1 MFEDR
6 LGFRRYY
13 NVQKILPAVYDDSLS
28 YYELLAKLQCKL
40 EEVVEF
46 YNKLADYQDVQDQA
60 LSDAVEELKL
70 LIARA
75 QTELRILIENLEANS
90 LDWDVQHGYRIDSQD
105 AMRDMF
111 NDVTVHSYNI
121 GQLNKIFDDVGMT
134 VKGLA
139 DCGLNV
145 KGYALMNHL
154 LLKPNSITDDLVPTN
169 PQGTGRYTV
178 EDLNNSY
185 LDTDGYIFVGE

>member
-6 LGFRRYY
+6 LRFREYY

-40 EEVVEF
+40 EEVVDF

-60 LSDAVEELKL
+60 LADAVTSIQQLIESVKGELKL
-70 LIARA
+70 IIDKL
-75 QTELRILIENLEANS
+75 TKGS
-90 LDWDVQHGYRIDSQD
+90 LDWDVQHGYYTDTQD

-121 GQLNKIFDDVGMT
+121 GQLNEIFDDVDMT
-134 VKGLA
+134 VSGLA
-139 DCGLNV
+139 NCGLNV
-145 KGYALMNHL
+145 KGLAVMNHL
-154 LLKPNSITDDLVPTN
+154 LLKPNALTDDLVPTN
-169 PQGTGRYTV
+169 PQGVGRYTV

>member
-6 LGFRRYY
+6 LGFRNYY

-40 EEVVEF
+40 QEVVEF

-60 LSDAVEELKL
+60 LADAVDELKL
-70 LIARA
+70 LVARA
-75 QTELRILIENLEANS
+75 QTELQILIENLEANS

-121 GQLNKIFDDVGMT
+121 GQLNQIFDDIGMT
-134 VKGLA
+134 VDGLA
-139 DCGLNV
+139 NCGLNV
-145 KGYALMNHL
+145 KGLAVMNHL
-154 LLKPNSITDDLVPTN
+154 LLRPTGITDDLIPSN
-169 PQGTGRYTV
+169 P
-178 EDLNNSY
+178 
-185 LDTDGYIFVGE
+185 